1 MIMIDSAFFGDAN
14 AIARVYAQGRRER
27 LQAHTQIYPHIVEA
41 KTLADHLPRLAKT
54 QVIFSTWGMPKLTP
68 DQLTQLPQ
76 LQAVFYAAGSVQS
89 FARPLLERNI
99 MVSSA
104 WRANGRPV
112 AEFTVAQIVL
122 STKSVFRNMRQV
134 RSREAWR
141 NGFHGRGNFGATV
154 ALLGAGA
161 IGRLV
166 IELLKSYE
174 LRVIVF
180 DPFLSDDH
188 AAELGVEKVSL
199 EDAFARG
206 YVVSN
211 HLANLP
217 ATVGML
223 RKDLFERMPE
233 NATFIN
239 TGRGATVDEA
249 GMIEV
254 LTRRPDLTALLDVTL
269 PEPPAEGSPLYGLPN
284 VYLTPHIAGSVG
296 DEVIRMADYAID
308 EFRRWLNKEPLHH
321 AVNMAMLETMA

>member
-1 MIMIDSAFFGDAN
+1 MIDSAFFGDAN
-14 AIARVYAQGRRER
+14 SIARVYAQGRRER

-41 KTLADHLPRLAKT
+41 KTLNDHLPMLAKT

-68 DQLTQLPQ
+68 PQLDQLPQ

-89 FARPLLERNI
+89 FAKPLLDRN
-99 MVSSA
+99 VTVTSA

-122 STKSVFRNMRQV
+122 ATKGVFGNMRQC
-134 RSREAWR
+134 RSRDAWR
-141 NGFHGRGNFGATV
+141 NSFKGRGNFGATV

-166 IELLKSYE
+166 IDLLKAYE

-180 DPFLSDDH
+180 DPFLSDEH

-199 EDAFARG
+199 EDAFSRG

-223 RKDLFERMPE
+223 RKDLFDRMPE

-239 TGRGATVDEA
+239 TGRGATVDEP
-249 GMIEV
+249 GMIDV
-254 LTRRPDLTALLDVTL
+254 LTRRSDLTALLDVTL
-269 PEPPAEGSPLYGLPN
+269 PEPPVEGSPLYSLPN
-284 VYLTPHIAGSVG
+284 VFLTPHIAGSIG

-308 EFRRWLNKEPLHH
+308 EFRRWLNKESLHH
-321 AVNMAMLETMA
+321 SVSMAMLETMA